1 MENSHEDHDG
11 QGSIPCGSSM
21 KVTLDEHGIELADV
35 AMKPYVKHH
44 LDGKLD
50 MHFSNVL
57 TLEILRAALH
67 EMPIDERPPIT
78 WIVYGKEVFFD
89 KDLKSHDAWK
99 DPRTDLITE
108 ALMIL
113 L

>member
-11 QGSIPCGSSM
+11 QGSIPCGS
-21 KVTLDEHGIELADV
+21 
-35 AMKPYVKHH
+35 
-44 LDGKLD
+44 
-50 MHFSNVL
+50 SNVL

-89 KDLKSHDAWK
+89 KDLKSHDAF
-99 DPRTDLITE
+99 
-108 ALMIL
+108 
-113 L
+113 